1 MSVIE
6 FLCPNGHRI
15 RCQSEQAGR
24 AAKCPRCG
32 VKFRVP
38 RDTDPDVSGAVG
50 SDSSVSPPDFT
61 DSSVSGNSGKK
72 TNTPA
77 TGKMSEPEMEFLC
90 PNGHLLHGPVSL
102 QGRPGECPDCG
113 SRFRIPT
120 LEEIA
125 AEEEEEEEEIGLAET
140 ASNKGLDADMLADL
154 EPLPTPPPSTKKA
167 ASLEESTT
175 RTTISGRGEAGQS
188 MAALV
193 ARLWDSRPKGA
204 IVELRLRNGDVIIP
218 QQFLKKLSQQSRH
231 GAFAVKEADGT
242 LSLVVTSWDVVDRA
256 TLRRL
261 EELPKGLAE

>member
-38 RDTDPDVSGAVG
+38 KDTDPNVSGAVG

-61 DSSVSGNSGKK
+61 DSSVSGKK
-72 TNTPA
+72 TTTPA
-77 TGKMSEPEMEFLC
+77 AGKMSEPEMEFLC

-125 AEEEEEEEEIGLAET
+125 AEDEEEEELGLAET
-140 ASNKGLDADMLADL
+140 AGNLSTKGLDADMLADL
-154 EPLPTPPPSTKKA
+154 EPAPTPPPASKKP

-175 RTTISGRGEAGQS
+175 RTTISGRGETGQS

-193 ARLWDSRPKGA
+193 TRLWDCRPKGS
-204 IVELRLRNGDVIIP
+204 IVELKLRNGDVIIP

-242 LSLVVTSWDVVDRA
+242 LSLVVTAWDVVDRA

-261 EELPKGLAE
+261 DELPKGLSE